1 MKEMPSNPFTL
12 QGKSVLITGAASGI
26 GRATALL
33 CSQMGATTILVD
45 LNEEGLKSTRGE
57 IENQDTCTIYP
68 LNLTDDVVVASFVG
82 ILPKLD
88 GVVSNAGIVKS
99 LLAKFNEKE
108 DMEKIFKINTFSHIN
123 LIQELIK
130 QKKLNKG
137 ASIVMT
143 SSMSGVFCGLA
154 GGSLYGATKA
164 ALVGYAK
171 ALAIE
176 LASRGIRVNTVHPGM
191 IETPL
196 TKDTALSAELLA
208 DDAKNYPLGRYGHPE
223 EIAAAMVYL
232 LSDATVWMTGS
243 KLLIDGGYSLK

>member
-1 MKEMPSNPFTL
+1 METPSNPFTL
-12 QGKSVLITGAASGI
+12 QGKTILITGAASGI
-26 GRATALL
+26 GKATSLL
-33 CSQMGATTILVD
+33 CSQIGAFVILVD
-45 LNEEGLKSTRGE
+45 LNEEGLKKTRAE
-57 IENQDTCTIYP
+57 IVNPDNCSIHS
-68 LNLTDDVVVASFVG
+68 LNLTNDDAVSAFVSS
-82 ILPKLD
+82 IPKLD
-88 GVVSNAGIVKS
+88 GLVSNAGIVKS

-108 DMEKIFKINTFSHIN
+108 DLEKIFQINTFSHIN

-130 QKKLNKG
+130 QKRLNKG

-176 LASRGIRVNTVHPGM
+176 LAPRGIRVNTVHPGM

-208 DDAKNYPLGRYGHPE
+208 EDAKNYPLGRYGKPE
-223 EIAAAMVYL
+223 EVAAAMVYL